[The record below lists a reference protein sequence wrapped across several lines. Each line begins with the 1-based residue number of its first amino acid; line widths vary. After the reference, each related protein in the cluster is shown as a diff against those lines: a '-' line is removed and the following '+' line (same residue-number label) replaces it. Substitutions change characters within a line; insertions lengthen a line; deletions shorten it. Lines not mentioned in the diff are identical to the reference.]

1 MDQRNQNRDRMQKRG
16 MTTMIDMNKI
26 RRGVGLLTLGV
37 GLAFLGGC
45 TAIDNLLKVSNPSQL
60 QEDAVNDP
68 SLIPVLVNSVE
79 GAMVDALDY
88 WVIWIGSMFTDEQIT
103 GVNWEATA
111 RLSQRIVRFDEGD
124 ADGMFSNLHDLRA
137 MADSVVG
144 RFKGG
149 LLEGATTDWRTAYA
163 QAYAGYGYIM
173 LGDNMCESTVD
184 VGETIYGPL
193 DMYEFAVD
201 RLEDAL
207 TMAGAANDPDIQN
220 LARAGLARAHLN
232 LGNYSQAASYG
243 GQVSPGFEWWIQ
255 YAGDDNQ
262 DAPGN
267 NMYTNINGSNHR
279 IGVHPHFLAGGPDNW
294 LKKDLE
300 PFLTDP
306 RVQHW
311 PYWRTGHNALSP
323 LYTPYQGLRYSGY
336 NGETLADGGQPA
348 AYTRGDDILLA
359 DYNSAQHDR
368 WEAINAQGTDPAGVL
383 AFVNARR
390 AVGHQAPVNLAG
402 QALTMELRDQ
412 RGRDLFLGGFRLAD
426 LRRWLRGGTDMFP
439 SGQHP
444 TTEWGQYGDATCFP
458 MPVEEYE
465 GNPNINK
472 PG

>member
-1 MDQRNQNRDRMQKRG
+1 
-16 MTTMIDMNKI
+16 MIGTKKI

-88 WVIWIGSMFTDEQIT
+88 YQIWIGSMFTDQQIT

-111 RLSQRIVRFDEGD
+111 RLSQRIVRYDEGD

-149 LLEGATTDWRTAYA
+149 LLEGATSDWRTAYA

-193 DMYEFAVD
+193 DMYQFAVD

-207 TMAGAANDPDIQN
+207 TMAGAAGDADIQN

-243 GQVSPGFEWWIQ
+243 SQVSPGFEWWIQ

-267 NMYTNINGSNHR
+267 NMYSNINGANHR

-294 LKKDLE
+294 LQKDLE

-336 NGETLADGGQPA
+336 NGETIADGGQPA

-359 DYNSAQHDR
+359 DYNSARHDM
-368 WEAINAQGTDPAGVL
+368 WEAINAQGTDAAGVL

-390 AVGHQAPVNLAG
+390 AVGHQDPVNLAG

>member
-1 MDQRNQNRDRMQKRG
+1 MIGLNR
-16 MTTMIDMNKI
+16 I
-26 RRGVGLLTLGV
+26 RRGAGVLALGAGLTV
-37 GLAFLGGC
+37 LGGC
-45 TAIDNLLKVSNPSQL
+45 DNLLTVSNPSQL
-60 QEDAVNDP
+60 QEGAVNDP
-68 SLIPVLVNSVE
+68 ALIPVLVNSVE

-88 WVIWIGSMFTDEQIT
+88 YQIWIGSMFTDEQIT

-111 RLSQRIVRFDEGD
+111 RLSQRIVRYDEGD

-149 LLEGATTDWRTAYA
+149 LLEGATSDWRTAYA
-163 QAYAGYGYIM
+163 QTYAGYGYIM
-173 LGDNMCESTVD
+173 LGDNMCESTVN

-193 DMYEFAVD
+193 DMYEFAVE

-207 TMAGAANDPDIQN
+207 QMAGAAGDSDIQN

-232 LGNYSQAASYG
+232 LGNYAQAACYG
-243 GQVSPGFEWWIQ
+243 AQVSAGFQWWIQ

-267 NMYTNINGSNHR
+267 NMFSNVQGANHR
-279 IGVHPHFLAGGPDNW
+279 IGVHPHFLAGGPENW

-306 RVQHW
+306 RVQHY

-336 NGETLADGGQPA
+336 NGETIADGGQPA
-348 AYTRGDDILLA
+348 EYTRGDDILLA
-359 DYNSAQHDR
+359 DELSARHDM
-368 WEAINAQGTDPAGVL
+368 WEAIDAQGSDAAGVL
-383 AFVNARR
+383 AFVNERR
-390 AVGHQAPVNLAG
+390 AVGHQDPVTLSG

-439 SGQHP
+439 SGVHP
-444 TTEWGQYGDATCFP
+444 TVEWGQYGDATCFP

>member
-1 MDQRNQNRDRMQKRG
+1 
-16 MTTMIDMNKI
+16 MIDMNKI

-88 WVIWIGSMFTDEQIT
+88 YQIWIGSMFTDQQIT

-111 RLSQRIVRFDEGD
+111 RLSQRIVRYDEGD

-149 LLEGATTDWRTAYA
+149 LLEGATSDWRTAYA

-193 DMYEFAVD
+193 DMYQFAVE

-207 TMAGAANDPDIQN
+207 TMAGAAGDADIQN

-267 NMYTNINGSNHR
+267 NMYSNINGANHR

-294 LKKDLE
+294 LQKDLQ

-306 RVQHW
+306 RVQHY

-336 NGETLADGGQPA
+336 NGQAIADGGQPA

-368 WEAINAQGTDPAGVL
+368 WEAINAQGTDAAGVL

-390 AVGHQAPVNLAG
+390 AVGHQAPVDLAG